1 MKILTVPA
9 KASVKGPSLILLL
22 CLTPVLRAADFHVP
36 QPWRQEAV
44 VEGRDEP
51 YNSERFLNELSFRH
65 QHPPGPTQEGIRGT
79 AGSTRSN
86 RLFMDFR
93 FYRDFAFDNEQQGF
107 LLDIQRSE
115 DLDGAFDRQL
125 VGFRHTLNNGT
136 DLRLQGDVFQEKAL
150 SDVYLAARHHLTN
163 DDWLEAAWIMP
174 DAYFNS
180 KTETGDELV
189 TKPQSLFL
197 QWHRAPRGALFD
209 QGSTLSVTVS
219 PDSELVSQSAGLTVK
234 SQSVKAAVTQSFL
247 YQQALLN
254 VNGRGEYT
262 RRNFEL
268 QEGGTPEFER
278 DYLEFQAE
286 LAPSGLRLSPKLGLS
301 GVYLDETGYFGRSID
316 NTGSVRRREATVFG
330 SVSFQL
336 TQRTALAPELYL
348 GAGDIRQRLQDDPG
362 ENHSGFI
369 GKAAFPLNIV
379 LSERDNATLTLNP
392 TFYLHK
398 SNFGGGNLQLH
409 WPM

>member
-1 MKILTVPA
+1 MHENNLPMPTK
-9 KASVKGPSLILLL
+9 SLLVALLL
-22 CLTPVLRAADFHVP
+22 PLFLAPAVQAADFHLA

-44 VEGRDEP
+44 VEGRAEL

-65 QHPPGPTQEGIRGT
+65 QHPPGPTQQGIRGT
-79 AGSTRSN
+79 AGSARSN

-125 VGFRHTLNNGT
+125 VGFRHTLNNT
-136 DLRLQGDVFQEKAL
+136 DLRIQGDVFHDKSL
-150 SDVYLAARHHLTN
+150 SDIYLAARHN
-163 DDWLEAAWIMP
+163 VSGNQWLEAAWILP

-197 QWHRAPRGALFD
+197 QWHRGRREESRD
-209 QGSTLSVTVS
+209 RGSTLSVTLS
-219 PDSELVSQSAGLTVK
+219 PESELVSRSAGLSVK
-234 SQSVKAAVTQSFL
+234 SRSVKAALTQSFL
-247 YQQALLN
+247 LQRAEVTLSGQ
-254 VNGRGEYT
+254 GEYA
-262 RRNFEL
+262 RRSYQLE
-268 QEGGTPEFER
+268 EGSSPEFTR
-278 DYLEFQAE
+278 DHFQLLAE
-286 LAPSGLRLSPKLGLS
+286 VAPPALRLSPRFGLS
-301 GVYLDETGYFGRSID
+301 GLYLDETGYFGRDINS
-316 NTGSVRRREATVFG
+316 TGTVRRREANVFG

-336 TQRTALAPELYL
+336 TPRTDLAPELYL
-348 GAGDIRQRLQDDPG
+348 GAASIRQELHG
-362 ENHSGFI
+362 EPKTNHSGFI
-369 GKAAFPLNIV
+369 GKAAFPFNILV
-379 LSERDNATLTLNP
+379 SAADNAILTINP